1 MCVSP
6 SGISSHTS
14 NIYIYML
21 PIFALTSAFV
31 LNAAPPLHC
40 SGRGAAPTLRVKGY
54 FASRD
59 VRLVSRRAE
68 DVAAFQERERI
79 RRDVVYD
86 EDYYAFHPKGL
97 SLEFYPGDRVEV
109 VGDVKVKEIENAR
122 GRTGVVTHYEF
133 DDEYESCQTCSTAC
147 PVTVELDEA

>member
-1 MCVSP
+1 MLAGEEKLFVVPVLSRA
-6 SGISSHTS
+6 H
-14 NIYIYML
+14 ML

-79 RRDVVYD
+79 RWDVVYD

>member
-1 MCVSP
+1 
-6 SGISSHTS
+6 
-14 NIYIYML
+14 ML

-68 DVAAFQERERI
+68 
-79 RRDVVYD
+79 DVVYD

>member
-1 MCVSP
+1 
-6 SGISSHTS
+6 
-14 NIYIYML
+14 ML
-21 PIFALTSAFV
+21 PIFALTSAIV

-79 RRDVVYD
+79 RWDVVYD

-122 GRTGVVTHYEF
+122 GRPGVVTHYEF

>member
-1 MCVSP
+1 M
-6 SGISSHTS
+6 
-14 NIYIYML
+14 
-21 PIFALTSAFV
+21 
-31 LNAAPPLHC
+31 
-40 SGRGAAPTLRVKGY
+40 
-54 FASRD
+54 
-59 VRLVSRRAE
+59 RLVSRRAE

-79 RRDVVYD
+79 RWDVVYD

>member
-1 MCVSP
+1 
-6 SGISSHTS
+6 
-14 NIYIYML
+14 ML

-40 SGRGAAPTLRVKGY
+40 SGRRAAPTLRVKGY

-79 RRDVVYD
+79 RWDVVYD

>member
-1 MCVSP
+1 MR
-6 SGISSHTS
+6 
-14 NIYIYML
+14 N
-21 PIFALTSAFV
+21 FAAGNSLF
-31 LNAAPPLHC
+31 
-40 SGRGAAPTLRVKGY
+40 
-54 FASRD
+54 
-59 VRLVSRRAE
+59 
-68 DVAAFQERERI
+68 
-79 RRDVVYD
+79 VVYD